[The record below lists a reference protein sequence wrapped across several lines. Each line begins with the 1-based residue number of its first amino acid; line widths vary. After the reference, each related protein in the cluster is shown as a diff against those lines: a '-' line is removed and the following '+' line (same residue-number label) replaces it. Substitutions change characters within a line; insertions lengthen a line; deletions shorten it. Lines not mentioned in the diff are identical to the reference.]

1 MRVSKAFNS
10 FQAMAALNFRM
21 VPGSYVAANT
31 THIALFSGT
40 PPTDDQL
47 TALLFTTAN
56 QIAWSST
63 AIAAFATQSNF
74 LGDVVL
80 NQFIPVMD
88 YDNNVFQLSFSSQP
102 NIISVSTSG
111 TPTWF
116 LMRVTSTAAGGDA
129 WNNFIAGTN
138 GYVIMTGTV
147 GDENSSADMRILG
160 GSVTAAQP
168 VRIADMRI
176 KL

>member
-10 FQAMAALNFRM
+10 LQAMVALNWRM
-21 VPGSYVAANT
+21 VPGAYVAANT
-31 THIALFSGT
+31 AHIALFSGT

-47 TALLFTTAN
+47 AAMFSTTSGSTT
-56 QIAWSST
+56 WSSA
-63 AIAAFATQSNF
+63 AISQFATQSNF

-80 NQFIPVMD
+80 NQFIPNMD
-88 YDNNVFQLSFSSQP
+88 YDNNVLQLPFSSQP
-102 NIISVSTSG
+102 NLITVPTSG

-116 LMRVTSTAAGGDA
+116 LMRVTSVASAGDA
-129 WNNFIAGTN
+129 WANFIAGTN
-138 GYVIMTGTV
+138 CYVLMTGTV

-160 GSVTAAQP
+160 GTVTVAQP

>member
-10 FQAMAALNFRM
+10 LQAMVALNWRM
-21 VPGSYVAANT
+21 VPGAYVAANT
-31 THIALFSGT
+31 AHVALFSGT

-47 TALLFTTAN
+47 TAML
-56 QIAWSST
+56 ST
-63 AIAAFATQSNF
+63 ASGSTTWSAAPISQFATLSNF

-88 YDNNVFQLSFSSQP
+88 YDNNILQLPFSSQP
-102 NIISVSTSG
+102 NLITIPTSG

-116 LMRVTSTAAGGDA
+116 LMRVTSVASAGDA
-129 WNNFIAGTN
+129 WANFAAGTN
-138 GYVIMTGTV
+138 CYVLMTGTV

-160 GSVTAAQP
+160 GAVTAAQP